1 MCIIYGRLCC
11 RRQRRMSAGKGKKNK
26 KITTNSGTFSCG
38 GLGGGEINLPDS
50 QAGMFARATPLAC
63 DVLLQ

>member
-11 RRQRRMSAGKGKKNK
+11 RRQRRMSAGKEKKK

-38 GLGGGEINLPDS
+38 GLGGGEINLPES
-50 QAGMFARATPLAC
+50 QAGMFASATPLAC